1 MKPLLRMS
9 ATIELRPIAEKILCL
24 SLTFQEDGDI
34 SINMEEDNGNNEDE
48 QQEDQEEPREED
60 EGFVEGK
67 EEDETSGSNHD
78 EHPAKP
84 PIPEGYVFFVL
95 SPSNPFRLACY
106 NFINNSI
113 VSNFILVCI
122 MISSASL
129 AAEDPLDSNSRRNR
143 VLGYF
148 DYFFT
153 TIFTLEITLKVGS
166 QSKIK

>member
-1 MKPLLRMS
+1 M
-9 ATIELRPIAEKILCL
+9 
-24 SLTFQEDGDI
+24 
-34 SINMEEDNGNNEDE
+34 EDNEGEEEEKEGEDE
-48 QQEDQEEPREED
+48 PKEED

-67 EEDETSGSNHD
+67 EEEGEEATPTDPDDQSS
-78 EHPAKP
+78 KP

-106 NFINNSI
+106 NFITSSV

-129 AAEDPLDSNSRRNR
+129 AAEDPLDSNSKRNR

-153 TIFTLEITLKVGS
+153 AIFSMEITFKVSCNVHG
-166 QSKIK
+166 

>member
-1 MKPLLRMS
+1 MEDK
-9 ATIELRPIAEKILCL
+9 EGEE
-24 SLTFQEDGDI
+24 QE
-34 SINMEEDNGNNEDE
+34 
-48 QQEDQEEPREED
+48 QEEEELAETKEED

-67 EEDETSGSNHD
+67 EDEGKHPTATDPD
-78 EHPAKP
+78 EQTAKP

-106 NFINNSI
+106 NFITSSV

-129 AAEDPLDSNSRRNR
+129 AAEDPLDSNSKRNR

-153 TIFTLEITLKVGS
+153 AIFSMEITFKVRCTS
-166 QSKIK
+166 ILHCLINKQI